1 MRALILAL
9 DDWTTKAKQPPAS
22 AYPQLA
28 DGTLTTV
35 ADYRAIFPKG
45 FGLTPPEQNLRE
57 PRLDFGR
64 RFATQGITD
73 TVPPKHGDDYETRVP
88 TPDTDGND
96 KGGVR
101 LVELQAPLG
110 THTGWNLRAP
120 DTGFA
125 WATSRFDG
133 SFVPFARTEAERV
146 AAGDPRPSIEAR
158 YATRDV
164 YVAAVRAAAERQVA
178 AGLLLQED
186 VERTMKENVGLYD
199 RIVAREPSDQG
210 CNYLFAQ

>member
-1 MRALILAL
+1 
-9 DDWTTKAKQPPAS
+9 
-22 AYPQLA
+22 
-28 DGTLTTV
+28 
-35 ADYRAIFPKG
+35 
-45 FGLTPPEQNLRE
+45 
-57 PRLDFGR
+57 
-64 RFATQGITD
+64 
-73 TVPPKHGDDYETRVP
+73 
-88 TPDTDGND
+88 
-96 KGGVR
+96 
-101 LVELQAPLG
+101 
-110 THTGWNLRAP
+110 
-120 DTGFA
+120 
-125 WATSRFDG
+125 
-133 SFVPFARTEAERV
+133 V